1 MNRIPTP
8 AHLTAAID
16 TVAALDLSV
25 IIPVFNEAENVGP
38 LHDQIAGELASLGK
52 SFEIIW
58 VDDGSTDGTREALRR
73 IAANDPNAKV
83 IELWRNYG
91 QTAAMMAGID
101 HSRGGILMGLDGDGQ
116 NDPADFKR
124 LLQKL
129 DEGFD
134 VVSGWR
140 QKREDRWLTRRVPSQ
155 LANWLISR
163 VSGVKLH
170 DYGCSLKAYR
180 REILDGVKLYG
191 EMHRFIPIY
200 AVWQG
205 AKIVELPVQ
214 HHPRRAG
221 KSKYGLG
228 RVFKVVLDLLV
239 VQFLNKY
246 LTKPIYV
253 FGGFGMFAIILA
265 LVTGVWAVGLKLF
278 GGVALVQTPLPLI
291 AVMSVMIGVVSVL
304 MGLLAEIVVRVYF
317 EAQTKDI
324 YRVRARRNF
333 D

>member
-1 MNRIPTP
+1 
-8 AHLTAAID
+8 
-16 TVAALDLSV
+16 
-25 IIPVFNEAENVGP
+25 
-38 LHDQIAGELASLGK
+38 
-52 SFEIIW
+52 
-58 VDDGSTDGTREALRR
+58 
-73 IAANDPNAKV
+73 
-83 IELWRNYG
+83 
-91 QTAAMMAGID
+91 
-101 HSRGGILMGLDGDGQ
+101 
-116 NDPADFKR
+116 
-124 LLQKL
+124 
-129 DEGFD
+129 

-200 AVWQG
+200 AAWQG

-228 RVFKVVLDLLV
+228 RAFKVVLDLLV

-253 FGGFGMFAIILA
+253 FGGFGLFAVVLA
-265 LVTGVWAVGLKLF
+265 VVAGIAAVWLKLAS
-278 GGVALVQTPLPLI
+278 GVALVQTPLPLV
-291 AVMSVMIGVVSVL
+291 AVMSVMIGVASIL

-324 YRVRARRNF
+324 YRVRARWNF
-333 D
+333 E